1 METDRLVLLMSAAD
15 EADTGILRSSLKAWA
30 SAGMLGHVA
39 WAHAEDLM
47 SSLERAAC
55 EAVIGRNWV
64 SGTFG
69 SVTER
74 GLSELWLVALRA
86 PADPSEPARRAEDA
100 ACDAV
105 LRQIGSSVK
114 VRSIAVTVPGHPC
127 EYRRS
132 DFSGAWEAHLL
143 HDRRITA
150 SSRAATTDASAAA
163 PLVLGAALALC
174 VAAGWSGAEEALDLS
189 DRYSGQMKHPRIAHA
204 QIRVLHAP
212 DIASLGAPEAPPWP
226 APRSAGTRAALSGSV
241 PPAYV
246 AEQVVERCGF
256 ECESLRRVDNADTR
270 RRLWRSL
277 IGQVGPPR
285 PVTEAEFALGRLAQ
299 RTGGVA
305 ESSPDG
311 MSRLELHGVGDP
323 ESLGLLIEHIKKSR
337 FSVGVRSSGAQASSP
352 EVWQTIRSTMLGLV
366 DGSDLPEGL
375 PPVVSHDGP
384 DGERFVWLDPSAIAP
399 PRVPQ
404 DDAAQGILGHP
415 LPRDLAEDHATPAG
429 SGYSLGPEDLA
440 SIGRADQEPGEP
452 VSGAAPEGEPDPNAP
467 TLDDDG
473 DHGDDSG
480 DPYREGEFFEP
491 EVDALPVGGHHDTLM
506 SLVGASIDR
515 GISRARARFLRSAAV
530 RPPDTVR
537 DEYENAVAAR
547 RRARV
552 VLATAI
558 VVVLAAAAAGLDQ
571 RWPYLAAAWEAA
583 TPWDARTSYG
593 PRIWPAGW
601 ILIGS
606 AVAAAALWH
615 CSAVIRRLRDS
626 VEDLNVGEL
635 LRRQHA
641 IGATH
646 YAGELL
652 RLHSLREQFR
662 DHRRILTEILHRPLG
677 DPQKAHRD
685 AMDLAALRLDPAP
698 PVSMLVGAANPSK
711 ELVEA
716 EQKKLKEQMTRRGW
730 LTSLYDDVRR
740 AWEQQYTKSVL
751 GHFAAPDEDASPPGA
766 TVFRDPRDGRPV
778 RGAREDFA
786 AAVALDGWA
795 VREAVASRWRR
806 LLSEGA
812 EGDDQAATMRYL
824 DLLEPPV
831 AVHGPVAA
839 HRSNQEF
846 LDAGPSAQELPESDS
861 RHRFSWSDTLASAAA
876 GRAPKVHAFNTPAPV
891 TAGRGP
897 DSGTVV
903 MMAWRVEYSDQVPP
917 EHLRGW
923 NDDYSDTRP
932 QSTGGVT

>member
-1 METDRLVLLMSAAD
+1 METDRLVLLTSAAD
-15 EADTGILRSSLKAWA
+15 EADTSILRSSLKAWA
-30 SAGMLGHVA
+30 TAGMLGHVA
-39 WAHAEDLM
+39 WAHAEDLT

-55 EAVIGRNWV
+55 EAVVGRNWV

-100 ACDAV
+100 ACDEV
-105 LRQIGSSVK
+105 LRQVGSSVK
-114 VRSIAVTVPGHPC
+114 VRSMAVTVPRHPC

-150 SSRAATTDASAAA
+150 SSRSATTDASAAA

-174 VAAGWSGAEEALDLS
+174 VTAGWSGAEEALDLS

-204 QIRVLHAP
+204 QIRVLYAP
-212 DIASLGAPEAPPWP
+212 DIASLGAPESPPWP

-241 PPAYV
+241 PPENI
-246 AEQVVERCGF
+246 AEQVVEQCGF
-256 ECESLRRVDNADTR
+256 ECEPLRGVNDAESPRG
-270 RRLWRSL
+270 LWRSL
-277 IGQVGPPR
+277 LGQVRPPSR
-285 PVTEAEFALGRLAQ
+285 LAEAELAIGRLAQ
-299 RTGGVA
+299 RTGGVTG
-305 ESSPDG
+305 SLRDG
-311 MSRLELHGVGDP
+311 MSRLELHGVGDS
-323 ESLGLLIEHIKKSR
+323 ESLDSLIEHIKKSR
-337 FSVGVRSSGAQASSP
+337 FPVGVRSSGAQGSSP

-366 DGSDLPEGL
+366 DGSDLPQGV

-415 LPRDLAEDHATPAG
+415 LPRDVAEDHATPAG
-429 SGYSLGPEDLA
+429 SAYSLSPEDLA
-440 SIGRADQEPGEP
+440 SISRADEEPDGP
-452 VSGAAPEGEPDPNAP
+452 VNGGAPQGAPEPNAP
-467 TLDDDG
+467 TLGNDGDDG
-473 DHGDDSG
+473 EDSE

-506 SLVGASIDR
+506 SLLGARIDR
-515 GISRARARFLRSAAV
+515 GISRAHAQFLRSAAV

-537 DEYENAVAAR
+537 GEYEDAVVAR

-552 VLATAI
+552 VLAAAI
-558 VVVLAAAAAGLDQ
+558 VVVLAAVAAGLDQ
-571 RWPYLAAAWEAA
+571 RWPYLAAVWETA

-593 PRIWPAGW
+593 PRIWPVGW

-606 AVAAAALWH
+606 AVALSALWA
-615 CSAVIRRLRDS
+615 CSAAVRSLRYA
-626 VEDLNVGEL
+626 VKDLNAGEA
-635 LRRQHA
+635 LRRRHA
-641 IGATH
+641 AGSTH

-652 RLHSLREQFR
+652 RLDSLREQFR

-677 DPQKAHRD
+677 DPRKARRD
-685 AMDLAALRLDPAP
+685 AIDFAALRLDPAP
-698 PVSMLVGAANPSK
+698 PVSMLVGAADPSE

-730 LTSLYDDVRR
+730 LTNVYDDVGR
-740 AWEQQYTKSVL
+740 AWEQQYAKSVL
-751 GHFAAPDEDASPPGA
+751 GDFAAPDEDASPTGA

-778 RGAREDFA
+778 RGAREDFTS
-786 AAVALDGWA
+786 AVALEGWA

-812 EGDDQAATMRYL
+812 DSDDQVATMRYL
-824 DLLEPPV
+824 ELLEPPA
-831 AVHGPVAA
+831 AVHGAVAA

-846 LDAGPSAQELPESDS
+846 LDAGTSAQELPESDA
-861 RHRFSWSDTLASAAA
+861 RHRFSWGDTLAPVAAS
-876 GRAPKVHAFNTPAPV
+876 RVPKVHAFATPVPV

-897 DSGTVV
+897 DVGTVV

-917 EHLRGW
+917 DHLRGW
-923 NDDYSDTRP
+923 HDDYSDDRP
-932 QSTGGVT
+932 RSTGGVT